1 MMLRHRVGYSAFA
14 RGVGRVLSRWWS
26 GCVWLWLAWAV
37 VLPAFGQGRP
47 DIVWM
52 RGGHSGFVNSVA
64 FSPDGRLIASGGD
77 RTIKLWRVSDGALVR
92 TLTGHTNGVSS
103 VAFSPDGSLLASGS
117 WDYTIRL
124 WRVSDGA
131 LVRTLTG
138 HTNGVFSVAFSP
150 DGSLMASGSGDST
163 IRLWRVSDGALVRTL
178 TGHTEWVISVAFSPD
193 GSLLA
198 SGSEDATIKLWRVSD
213 GALVR
218 TLTGHTNR
226 VISVAFS
233 PDGSL
238 LASGSRD
245 YTVRLWRV
253 SDGAL
258 VRTLTGHT
266 DWVYSVAFS
275 PDGSLIASGSGSR
288 DRTIRLWR
296 VSDGALVRTLTGH
309 RWDVYC
315 VAFSPDGSLIASG
328 SEDATIKL
336 WRVSD
341 GALVRTL
348 TWHTAGVLS
357 VAFSPDGRLIASGG
371 DRTIRLWRVSDGA
384 LVRTLTGHTDWVE
397 SVAFSPD
404 GSLMASGG
412 DRTIRLW
419 RVSDGAL
426 VRTLTGHTDWVNSVA
441 FSPDGSLIASGS
453 DDRTIRLWRVS
464 DGALVRTLTGH
475 TSYVE
480 SVAFSPDGSLMA
492 SGSDDRTIRLW
503 RVSDGALVRTLT
515 GHTDWVYSVAFSPD
529 GSLMASG
536 SRDRTIRLWR
546 VSDGALVRTLTGH
559 TDWVYSVAFSPDG
572 SLIASGSGSGD
583 STIRLWRVSDGALVQ
598 TYDQETGTAVLS
610 IQFSPNGQ
618 LFGYGR
624 GDATVVVARNPFYP
638 FPITII
644 EEGPGADSWV
654 CAEPIVF
661 RWRGVDDSTPPEAL
675 YFRWRLNEGDWSEWS
690 RATSV
695 ELTGL
700 SAEAHTFEVQA
711 MDADGNIGEPAQ
723 RGFFFGARN
732 LQVTQ
737 LQAPQE
743 IWNDT
748 QFAITWEITNTG
760 TRRAGDWRDR
770 VYFSRDN
777 RLDGSDRLIGEYL
790 FSSTLEPGQS
800 VVRTQLIS
808 IPRSWISGE
817 GTYYLIVAT
826 DLENPCLSSYSM
838 LARGVRARLLALP
851 DLVVPSVQAPATAVF
866 GQTIEVRWQVRNQG
880 QGATTSAWYERVVL
894 ARDTAGQ
901 SVVAQLR
908 VPNRAALA
916 AGERYTTTANLTI
929 PRELVGRHYLIVI
942 ADSQNELEEQDENNN
957 RSQAVAIDIT
967 TPPLPDLV
975 VPQVIAPAQS
985 YAGQSVRVRWRV
997 ENRGTRDIP
1006 AGERGFYDALYL
1018 STDTTLDSRDRFVGN
1033 RYFGGNLLPGEGYT
1047 VVDFPMTIPRDLP
1060 AGDYYLL
1067 VLTDS
1072 TNRVYEFVGEQNNVG
1087 VSATPIQVLAVPPET
1102 VDLQVVEV
1110 EASSGQAGETISVR
1124 WRVVNT
1130 GTARAPAPWTDA
1142 VYLSDRPTLDRRR
1155 ATRLATFVYTSDLSG
1170 GETYEHTEIIR
1181 LPDCLPAGR
1190 YYLFV
1195 ATDDTDVV
1203 VEHNPPADAEANNVS
1218 APASLSTQLRA
1229 ADLTVAIIDSPAQA
1243 VSGSTITVAWQ
1254 VRNLGNGATPES
1266 EWTDRL
1272 RLARADGST
1281 VQVLGEFLRN
1291 GSLAPGASYTRRVTV
1306 QLPANLRGNYRLVVE
1321 TDATNRVV
1329 ECNGEDNNAAHAP
1342 IQINYPPLPN
1352 LQARQVMIDRASV
1365 QVLQPLIVS
1374 WQVVNSG
1381 EGSAAGWTDGI
1392 YLSRTPNVDGAMLL
1406 MRIPAPTTLAPNQW
1420 YQQQAT
1426 VSIPPVPPGQYY
1438 VLVMADDTARVFEG
1452 DGEGDNAAYAF
1463 PLRVSVPAVDLTVEA
1478 VDAPSQATA
1487 GLPVE
1492 VVWIVRNAG
1501 VEATYA
1507 PWSDALFL
1515 SRDMVLDTTDL
1526 LLGTYRHAEPLAAGA
1541 ARTVRHSMRL
1551 PDYLSGTHYVIV
1563 VSDYGRELLETSEGN
1578 NTGVDTQVMVIT
1590 LAPPADLVVQSVSTP
1605 AAGMPGAPM
1614 PIQWV
1619 VRNAGSRAA
1628 VGEWYD
1634 SVYLS
1639 TDNRWDIDD
1648 VLIGQFTHSGR
1659 LEPGASYTGQLNEP
1673 LPGVTPGRYY
1683 ILVRTDARNT
1693 IREVD
1698 DENNLGVAGPAVLDV
1713 IELQLGV
1720 PFSNTLT
1727 SNARSHYYKINVPAG
1742 QTLLW
1747 SVDSQ
1752 LETMETELFVR
1763 YNQIALRSAYDHR
1776 NERPFGAD
1784 QEVLIPRSEGGYYYG
1799 LVYGAESPQ
1808 NSPYQ
1813 TVVEALPFGIR
1824 TVTPNIYG
1832 NAGYAS
1838 LRILGAQL
1846 ENVVSAFI
1854 ILPNGQRRPAVAVS
1868 VASSSE
1874 VSALFNLRGVP
1885 EGTYT
1890 IGVRASNGAES
1901 LAENAL
1907 QVVTETASQPLLSV
1921 RVTGPE
1927 EIRSGAQANYHIT
1940 LYNSALND
1948 AIGVT
1953 LLVKIPAGTPY
1964 LLPNLIQQEELEEE
1978 EADIMDLLEQLP
1990 LHYDSP
1996 DGWRFILL
2004 LVPIVPARGSTTI
2017 PLNLTHLAGE
2027 ILTVEAIVF
2036 EGMPAFEVRDDGL
2049 FGDPRSSCMAQL
2061 MNTLLGCLRA
2071 LLSTLGVNIP
2081 LIDTCLG
2088 TIAKSIFG
2096 IVTSGWKLAKQG
2108 GLWAVLRFAVR
2119 LLRGIISSIRRCFV
2133 NFWNNIVEEIR
2144 RWLRYLTVFLGWLDC
2159 FIRAADAYDAC
2170 KENDRKDTPVRRPI
2184 DPNEKQAPAGFGEG
2198 RFVTG
2203 REPIPYTILFE
2214 NLPTAQAHAY
2224 QVLITDQL
2232 DPNLDWRTFE
2242 VGTIS
2247 FRGGRYTVDAPP
2259 GQRYFETEV
2268 RMSQDDGGLLVRVQA
2283 GIDLSTGVVTY
2294 RLTAIDPR
2302 TGEPP
2307 TSPRLGIL
2315 PPNNEQREGEGFVTF
2330 RVAPKPSVASGTVIT
2345 NSATIVFDTEA
2356 SIETNVEFNTID
2368 KEPPTTSMA
2377 ALPRY
2382 AHRTWVPI
2390 RWSGDDAGGSGVR
2403 SYTVW
2408 VSIDG
2413 GLFRKWLSDVTFTEA
2428 PFDVQPGC
2436 HRYAFYVTAA
2446 DNVGNLMSPP
2456 LQPQLVIETF
2466 VGDINQD
2473 RVVDDADLL
2482 EVLFAF
2488 GNRGN
2493 NIPADVTGDGVV
2505 DDGDLNV
2512 VLSNFGAGC

>member
-1 MMLRHRVGYSAFA
+1 MMRRHRVGYGAFA

-52 RGGHSGFVNSVA
+52 RGGHSDRVYSVA
-64 FSPDGRLIASGGD
+64 FSPDGRLLASASGID
-77 RTIKLWRVSDGALVR
+77 DNTIKLWRVSDGALVR
-92 TLTGHTNGVSS
+92 TLTGHTGWVTS
-103 VAFSPDGSLLASGS
+103 VAFSPDGRLLASASGS
-117 WDYTIRL
+117 WD
-124 WRVSDGA
+124 WDGD
-131 LVRTLTG
+131 R
-138 HTNGVFSVAFSP
+138 
-150 DGSLMASGSGDST
+150 
-163 IRLWRVSDGALVRTL
+163 
-178 TGHTEWVISVAFSPD
+178 
-193 GSLLA
+193 
-198 SGSEDATIKLWRVSD
+198 
-213 GALVR
+213 
-218 TLTGHTNR
+218 
-226 VISVAFS
+226 
-233 PDGSL
+233 
-238 LASGSRD
+238 
-245 YTVRLWRV
+245 TVRLWRV

-266 DWVYSVAFS
+266 DTVTSVAFSPDGSLLASGSDDSTIKLWRVSDGALVATLTGHTGDVNSVAFS
-275 PDGSLIASGSGSR
+275 PDGSLIASGS
-288 DRTIRLWR
+288 
-296 VSDGALVRTLTGH
+296 
-309 RWDVYC
+309 
-315 VAFSPDGSLIASG
+315 
-328 SEDATIKL
+328 
-336 WRVSD
+336 
-341 GALVRTL
+341 
-348 TWHTAGVLS
+348 
-357 VAFSPDGRLIASGG
+357 G

-384 LVRTLTGHTDWVE
+384 LVRTLTGHTDWVSSVAFSPDGRLLASASGSWYGDRTVRLWRVSDGALVATLTGHTDTVT

-404 GSLMASGG
+404 GSLLASGSW
-412 DRTIRLW
+412 DHTIRLW

-426 VRTLTGHTDWVNSVA
+426 VRTLTGHTDWVTSVAFSPDGRLLASASGSWDWDRDRTVRLWRVSDGALVRTLTGHTGYVYSVA

-453 DDRTIRLWRVS
+453 GDRTVRLWRVSDGALVATLTGHTDTVSSVAFSPDGSLLASGSSDHTIRLWRVS

-475 TSYVE
+475 TGY
-480 SVAFSPDGSLMA
+480 
-492 SGSDDRTIRLW
+492 
-503 RVSDGALVRTLT
+503 
-515 GHTDWVYSVAFSPD
+515 VYSVAFSPD
-529 GSLMASG
+529 GRLLRRRRGVAIAPFGCGVCRMGRWCAPSQGTRGMSPALPFLLMAVCWRRRRGVGIAPFGCGVCRMGRWCAPSQGTRGMSPALPFLLMAVCWRRGVGIPPFGCGVCRMGRWCAPSQGTRGMSPALPFLLMAGCWRRGVGIAPFGCGVCRMGRWCRPTTKKLARQCVLSSSPRTGSCSG
-536 SRDRTIRLWR
+536 MGAEMRLLWWR
-546 VSDGALVRTLTGH
+546 VIRFTLFLPRLSRR
-559 TDWVYSVAFSPDG
+559 DLEQILG
-572 SLIASGSGSGD
+572 S
-583 STIRLWRVSDGALVQ
+583 
-598 TYDQETGTAVLS
+598 
-610 IQFSPNGQ
+610 
-618 LFGYGR
+618 
-624 GDATVVVARNPFYP
+624 AR
-638 FPITII
+638 
-644 EEGPGADSWV
+644 S
-654 CAEPIVF
+654 PIVF

-975 VPQVIAPAQS
+975 VLQVAAPAQA
-985 YAGQSVRVRWRV
+985 YRGQVIGVRWQV
-997 ENRGTRDIP
+997 QNRGRGSIP
-1006 AGERGFYDALYL
+1006 PEERGFYDALYL
-1018 STDTTLDSRDRFVGN
+1018 STDTTLDSRDRLVGS
-1033 RYFGGNLLPGEGYT
+1033 RYFGNNLQPDERYT
-1047 VVDFPMTIPRDLP
+1047 VEDFPITVPRDLP

-1067 VLTDS
+1067 AQTDS
-1072 TNRVYEFVGEQNNVG
+1072 SNRVYEFVNEANNVG
-1087 VSATPIQVLAVPPET
+1087 VSAAPIRITAVPPET

-1478 VDAPSQATA
+1478 VDTPSQATA

-1507 PWSDALFL
+1507 PWIDALFL

-1563 VSDYGRELLETSEGN
+1563 VSDYGRELLETSEDN

-1605 AAGMPGAPM
+1605 AAGMPGVPM

-1648 VLIGQFTHSGR
+1648 VLIGQFTRSGR

-1752 LETMETELFVR
+1752 FG
-1763 YNQIALRSAYDHR
+1763 DHGD
-1776 NERPFGAD
+1776 GA
-1784 QEVLIPRSEGGYYYG
+1784 
-1799 LVYGAESPQ
+1799 
-1808 NSPYQ
+1808 
-1813 TVVEALPFGIR
+1813 IR
-1824 TVTPNIYG
+1824 
-1832 NAGYAS
+1832 
-1838 LRILGAQL
+1838 
-1846 ENVVSAFI
+1846 
-1854 ILPNGQRRPAVAVS
+1854 
-1868 VASSSE
+1868 
-1874 VSALFNLRGVP
+1874 
-1885 EGTYT
+1885 
-1890 IGVRASNGAES
+1890 
-1901 LAENAL
+1901 AL
-1907 QVVTETASQPLLSV
+1907 Q
-1921 RVTGPE
+1921 
-1927 EIRSGAQANYHIT
+1927 
-1940 LYNSALND
+1940 
-1948 AIGVT
+1948 
-1953 LLVKIPAGTPY
+1953 
-1964 LLPNLIQQEELEEE
+1964 PN
-1978 EADIMDLLEQLP
+1978 
-1990 LHYDSP
+1990 
-1996 DGWRFILL
+1996 
-2004 LVPIVPARGSTTI
+2004 
-2017 PLNLTHLAGE
+2017 
-2027 ILTVEAIVF
+2027 
-2036 EGMPAFEVRDDGL
+2036 
-2049 FGDPRSSCMAQL
+2049 C
-2061 MNTLLGCLRA
+2061 
-2071 LLSTLGVNIP
+2071 
-2081 LIDTCLG
+2081 
-2088 TIAKSIFG
+2088 
-2096 IVTSGWKLAKQG
+2096 
-2108 GLWAVLRFAVR
+2108 
-2119 LLRGIISSIRRCFV
+2119 
-2133 NFWNNIVEEIR
+2133 
-2144 RWLRYLTVFLGWLDC
+2144 
-2159 FIRAADAYDAC
+2159 AAEC
-2170 KENDRKDTPVRRPI
+2170 V
-2184 DPNEKQAPAGFGEG
+2184 
-2198 RFVTG
+2198 
-2203 REPIPYTILFE
+2203 
-2214 NLPTAQAHAY
+2214 
-2224 QVLITDQL
+2224 
-2232 DPNLDWRTFE
+2232 
-2242 VGTIS
+2242 
-2247 FRGGRYTVDAPP
+2247 
-2259 GQRYFETEV
+2259 
-2268 RMSQDDGGLLVRVQA
+2268 
-2283 GIDLSTGVVTY
+2283 
-2294 RLTAIDPR
+2294 
-2302 TGEPP
+2302 
-2307 TSPRLGIL
+2307 
-2315 PPNNEQREGEGFVTF
+2315 
-2330 RVAPKPSVASGTVIT
+2330 
-2345 NSATIVFDTEA
+2345 
-2356 SIETNVEFNTID
+2356 
-2368 KEPPTTSMA
+2368 
-2377 ALPRY
+2377 
-2382 AHRTWVPI
+2382 
-2390 RWSGDDAGGSGVR
+2390 
-2403 SYTVW
+2403 
-2408 VSIDG
+2408 
-2413 GLFRKWLSDVTFTEA
+2413 
-2428 PFDVQPGC
+2428 
-2436 HRYAFYVTAA
+2436 
-2446 DNVGNLMSPP
+2446 
-2456 LQPQLVIETF
+2456 
-2466 VGDINQD
+2466 
-2473 RVVDDADLL
+2473 
-2482 EVLFAF
+2482 
-2488 GNRGN
+2488 
-2493 NIPADVTGDGVV
+2493 
-2505 DDGDLNV
+2505 
-2512 VLSNFGAGC
+2512 

>member
-1 MMLRHRVGYSAFA
+1 MRMQQAIVGNQGVQTVARKRFDWWKGWLLATLVWATAQPAFA
-14 RGVGRVLSRWWS
+14 QR
-26 GCVWLWLAWAV
+26 
-37 VLPAFGQGRP
+37 RP

-52 RGGHSGFVNSVA
+52 RGGHSGSVNSVA
-64 FSPDGRLIASGGD
+64 FSPDGSLIASGSWD
-77 RTIKLWRVSDGALVR
+77 LTIKLWRVSDGALVR
-92 TLTGHTNGVSS
+92 TLTGHMGDVNS

-117 WDYTIRL
+117 WDRTIRLWRVSDGALVATLTGHTSSVTSVAFSPDGSLMASGSGDTTIKLWRVSDGALVATLTGHTSSVYSVAFSPDGSLIASASGGLDRTIRL

-138 HTNGVFSVAFSP
+138 HTNRVTSVAFSP
-150 DGSLMASGSGDST
+150 DGSLMASGS
-163 IRLWRVSDGALVRTL
+163 W
-178 TGHTEWVISVAFSPD
+178 
-193 GSLLA
+193 
-198 SGSEDATIKLWRVSD
+198 
-213 GALVR
+213 
-218 TLTGHTNR
+218 
-226 VISVAFS
+226 
-233 PDGSL
+233 
-238 LASGSRD
+238 
-245 YTVRLWRV
+245 
-253 SDGAL
+253 
-258 VRTLTGHT
+258 
-266 DWVYSVAFS
+266 
-275 PDGSLIASGSGSR
+275 
-288 DRTIRLWR
+288 
-296 VSDGALVRTLTGH
+296 
-309 RWDVYC
+309 
-315 VAFSPDGSLIASG
+315 
-328 SEDATIKL
+328 
-336 WRVSD
+336 
-341 GALVRTL
+341 
-348 TWHTAGVLS
+348 
-357 VAFSPDGRLIASGG
+357 

-384 LVRTLTGHTDWVE
+384 LVRTLTGHTDDVT

-404 GSLMASGG
+404 GSLLASGSW

-426 VRTLTGHTDWVNSVA
+426 VRTLSGVRSVA

-453 DDRTIRLWRVS
+453 VDYTIKLWRVSDGALVATLTGHTDTVTSVAFSPDGSLMASGSWDRTIRLWRVS
-464 DGALVRTLTGH
+464 DGALVATLTGH
-475 TSYVE
+475 TDTVTSVAFSPDGSLLASAGSYDRTIRLWRVSDGALVATLTGHE
-480 SVAFSPDGSLMA
+480 YSVTSVAFSPDGSLMA
-492 SGSDDRTIRLW
+492 SGSGDTTIK
-503 RVSDGALVRTLT
+503 
-515 GHTDWVYSVAFSPD
+515 
-529 GSLMASG
+529 
-536 SRDRTIRLWR
+536 
-546 VSDGALVRTLTGH
+546 
-559 TDWVYSVAFSPDG
+559 
-572 SLIASGSGSGD
+572 
-583 STIRLWRVSDGALVQ
+583 LWRVSDGALVQ

-624 GDATVVVARNPFYP
+624 YDATVVVARNPFYP
-638 FPITII
+638 FPTTII

-748 QFAITWEITNTG
+748 QFAITWQITNTG

-975 VPQVIAPAQS
+975 VLQVAAPAQA
-985 YAGQSVRVRWRV
+985 YRGQVIGVRWQV
-997 ENRGTRDIP
+997 QNRGRGSIP
-1006 AGERGFYDALYL
+1006 PEERGFYDALYL
-1018 STDTTLDSRDRFVGN
+1018 STDTTLDSRDRLVGS
-1033 RYFGGNLLPGEGYT
+1033 RYFGNNLQPDERYT
-1047 VVDFPMTIPRDLP
+1047 VENFSITVPRDLP

-1067 VLTDS
+1067 AQTDS
-1072 TNRVYEFVGEQNNVG
+1072 SNRVYESDEANNVG
-1087 VSATPIQVLAVPPET
+1087 VSAAPIRITAVPPET

-1392 YLSRTPNVDGAMLL
+1392 YLSRTPNVGGAMLL

-1551 PDYLSGTHYVIV
+1551 PDNLSGTYYVIV

-1693 IREVD
+1693 IREVN

-1964 LLPNLIQQEELEEE
+1964 LLPNLIRQEELEEE

-2004 LVPIVPARGSTTI
+2004 LVPIVPAQGSTTI

-2096 IVTSGWKLAKQG
+2096 IVTSGWKLVKQG

-2144 RWLRYLTVFLGWLDC
+2144 RWLRYMTVSLGWLDC
-2159 FIRAADAYDAC
+2159 FIRAADAYNAC

-2283 GIDLSTGVVTY
+2283 GIDLSTGMVTY

-2505 DDGDLNV
+2505 DEEDLIV
-2512 VLSNFGAGC
+2512 ILTNFGSRC

>member
-1 MMLRHRVGYSAFA
+1 MRMQQAIVGNQGVQTVARKRFDWWKGWLLATLVWATAQPAFA
-14 RGVGRVLSRWWS
+14 QR
-26 GCVWLWLAWAV
+26 
-37 VLPAFGQGRP
+37 RP

-52 RGGHSGFVNSVA
+52 RGGHSSIVTSVA
-64 FSPDGRLIASGGD
+64 FSPDGSLLASGSWD
-77 RTIKLWRVSDGALVR
+77 DTIKLWRVSDGALVR
-92 TLTGHTNGVSS
+92 TLTHTGLVTS
-103 VAFSPDGSLLASGS
+103 VAFSPDGSLLA
-117 WDYTIRL
+117 L
-124 WRVSDGA
+124 
-131 LVRTLTG
+131 
-138 HTNGVFSVAFSP
+138 
-150 DGSLMASGSGDST
+150 
-163 IRLWRVSDGALVRTL
+163 
-178 TGHTEWVISVAFSPD
+178 
-193 GSLLA
+193 
-198 SGSEDATIKLWRVSD
+198 
-213 GALVR
+213 
-218 TLTGHTNR
+218 
-226 VISVAFS
+226 
-233 PDGSL
+233 
-238 LASGSRD
+238 
-245 YTVRLWRV
+245 
-253 SDGAL
+253 
-258 VRTLTGHT
+258 
-266 DWVYSVAFS
+266 
-275 PDGSLIASGSGSR
+275 GSR

-296 VSDGALVRTLTGH
+296 VSDGALVATLTGH
-309 RWDVYC
+309 TDTVTS
-315 VAFSPDGSLIASG
+315 VAFSPDGSLMASG
-328 SEDATIKL
+328 SGDTTIKL

-341 GALVRTL
+341 GALVATL
-348 TWHTAGVLS
+348 TGHTSSVTS
-357 VAFSPDGRLIASGG
+357 VAFSPDGSLLASAGSW

-384 LVRTLTGHTDWVE
+384 LVATLTGHTD
-397 SVAFSPD
+397 
-404 GSLMASGG
+404 
-412 DRTIRLW
+412 R
-419 RVSDGAL
+419 
-426 VRTLTGHTDWVNSVA
+426 VNSVA

-464 DGALVRTLTGH
+464 DGALVATLTGH
-475 TSYVE
+475 TSWVN

-492 SGSDDRTIRLW
+492 SGSEDTTIKLWRVSDGALVATLTGHTSNVYSVAFSPDGSLIASASGGLDRTIRLWRVSDGALVRTLTGHTNRVTSVAFSPDGSLMASGSWDRTIRLW

-515 GHTDWVYSVAFSPD
+515 GHTDDVTSVAFSPD

-536 SRDRTIRLWR
+536 SWDRTIRLWR
-546 VSDGALVRTLTGH
+546 VSDGALVRTLSG
-559 TDWVYSVAFSPDG
+559 VRSVAFSPDG
-572 SLIASGSGSGD
+572 SLIASGSVDYTIKLWRVSDGALVATLTGHTDTVTSVAFSPDGSLMASGSVDRTIRLWRVSDGALVATLTGHTDTVTSVAFSPDGSLMASGSVDRTIRLWRVSDGALVATLTGHTSSVTSVAFSPDGSLMASGSGD
-583 STIRLWRVSDGALVQ
+583 TTIKLWRVSDGALVQ

-624 GDATVVVARNPFYP
+624 YDATVVVARNPFYP
-638 FPITII
+638 FPTTII

-748 QFAITWEITNTG
+748 QFAITWQITNTG

-975 VPQVIAPAQS
+975 VLQVAAPAQA
-985 YAGQSVRVRWRV
+985 YRGQVIGVRWQV
-997 ENRGTRDIP
+997 QNRGRGSIP
-1006 AGERGFYDALYL
+1006 PEERGFYDALYL
-1018 STDTTLDSRDRFVGN
+1018 STDTTLDSRDRLVGS
-1033 RYFGGNLLPGEGYT
+1033 RYFGNNLQPDERYT
-1047 VVDFPMTIPRDLP
+1047 VENFSITVPRDLP

-1067 VLTDS
+1067 AQTDS
-1072 TNRVYEFVGEQNNVG
+1072 SNRVYESNEANNVG
-1087 VSATPIQVLAVPPET
+1087 VSAAPIRITAVPPET

-1392 YLSRTPNVDGAMLL
+1392 YLSRTPNVGGAMLL

-1463 PLRVSVPAVDLTVEA
+1463 PLQVSVPAVDLTVEA

-1551 PDYLSGTHYVIV
+1551 PDYLSGTYYVIV

-1605 AAGMPGAPM
+1605 AAGMPGVPM

-1964 LLPNLIQQEELEEE
+1964 LLPNLIRQEELEEE

-2004 LVPIVPARGSTTI
+2004 LVPIVPAQGSTTI

-2144 RWLRYLTVFLGWLDC
+2144 RWLRYLTVSLGWLDC

-2505 DDGDLNV
+2505 DEEDLIV
-2512 VLSNFGAGC
+2512 ILTNFGSRC